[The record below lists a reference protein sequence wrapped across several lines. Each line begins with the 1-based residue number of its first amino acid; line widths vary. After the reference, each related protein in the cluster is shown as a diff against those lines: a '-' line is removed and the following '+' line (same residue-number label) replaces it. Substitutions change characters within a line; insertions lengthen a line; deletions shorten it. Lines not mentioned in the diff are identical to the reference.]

1 MIYYKSQEE
10 IEKLR
15 KSALLVSRT
24 LAEVAKYIKPGESS
38 LTLDRIAE
46 EYIRDNGGRPAFKN
60 YKGFPYSLCISMNE
74 TVVHGFPSTRELTEN
89 DIISVDCG
97 VEIDGYYGDTAYTFA
112 LAGINSDTE
121 KLLRATKTSLY
132 LAIEQAVA
140 GNRVGDIGFAIQ
152 NYVERGLGHGVVRE
166 LVGHGVGRNLH
177 EDPEVPNYGKRGS
190 GLKLQEGLVI
200 AIEPMVNLGVRGVV
214 QLKDGWTINT
224 ADRKPSAHYELMLAV
239 RKGKADVLSTF
250 EYLEAE
256 EVKNDNLKKI
266 EVNQELLV
274 S

>member
-1 MIYYKSQEE
+1 MIYYKSQED
-10 IEKLR
+10 IERLR

-60 YKGFPYSLCISMNE
+60 YKGFPFSLCISMNE
-74 TVVHGFPSTRELTEN
+74 TVVHGFPSTRELTET

-97 VEIDGYYGDTAYTFA
+97 VEIDGYYGDSAYTFA
-112 LAGINSDTE
+112 LAGISSDTE

-140 GNRVGDIGFAIQ
+140 GNRIGDIGFAIQ

-200 AIEPMVNLGVRGVV
+200 AIEPMVNMGVRGVV

-224 ADRKPSAHYELMLAV
+224 ADRKPSAHYELMMAV
-239 RKGKADVLSTF
+239 RKGRPDVLSTF
-250 EYLEAE
+250 DYLEAE
-256 EVKNDNLKKI
+256 EEQNDNLRKI

>member
-60 YKGFPYSLCISMNE
+60 YKGFPFSLCISMNE
-74 TVVHGFPSTRELTEN
+74 TVVHGFPSTRELTET

-140 GNRVGDIGFAIQ
+140 GNRIGDIGFAIQ
-152 NYVERGLGHGVVRE
+152 NYVERNLGHGVVRE

-239 RKGKADVLSTF
+239 RKGRADVLSTF
-250 EYLEAE
+250 DYLEAE
-256 EVKNDNLKKI
+256 EEKNDNLRKI

>member
-1 MIYYKSQEE
+1 MIHYKSQEE

-46 EYIRDNGGRPAFKN
+46 EFIRDNGGRPAFKN
-60 YKGFPYSLCISMNE
+60 YKGFPFSLCISMNE
-74 TVVHGFPSTRELTEN
+74 TVVHGFPSARELNDN

-112 LAGINSDTE
+112 LAGISSETE

-140 GNRVGDIGFAIQ
+140 GNRIGDIGFAIQ

-200 AIEPMVNLGVRGVV
+200 AIEPMVNLGVKGVV

-239 RKGKADVLSTF
+239 KKGKADVLSTF

-256 EVKNDNLKKI
+256 EAKNDNLKKI

>member
-1 MIYYKSQEE
+1 MIYYKSLEE

-15 KSALLVSRT
+15 ESALLVSRT

-46 EYIRDNGGRPAFKN
+46 EFIRDNGGRPAFKN
-60 YKGFPYSLCISMNE
+60 YKGFPFSLCISMNE
-74 TVVHGFPSTRELTEN
+74 TVVHGFPSNRELNEN

-97 VEIDGYYGDTAYTFA
+97 VEKNGYFGDTAYTFA
-112 LAGINSDTE
+112 LAGINTDTE
-121 KLLRATKTSLY
+121 KLLRATKTCLY
-132 LAIEQAVA
+132 LAIDKAVA
-140 GNRVGDIGFAIQ
+140 GNRMGDVGFAIQ
-152 NYVERGLGHGVVRE
+152 DYIERGLGYGIVRE

-177 EDPEVPNYGKRGS
+177 EEPDVPNYGKRGS
-190 GLKLQEGLVI
+190 GIKLQEGLVL
-200 AIEPMVNLGVRGVV
+200 AVEPMVNMGTKNVV

-239 RKGKADVLSTF
+239 KKGKADVLSTF
-250 EYLEAE
+250 AFLEE
-256 EVKNDNLKKI
+256 EEAKNINLRKI